1 MNDYCG
7 LLLILIFLLFISQY
21 TNHKVEQCSS
31 LKINGLLA
39 LCSCDNYKYSLATGQ
54 LIEGPEGNTSQ
65 YPLLNYRVEKQNNI
79 IVISN

>member
-1 MNDYCG
+1 MLN
-7 LLLILIFLLFISQY
+7 F
-21 TNHKVEQCSS
+21 NHRERLSINE
-31 LKINGLLA
+31 LKEKIEDLK
-39 LCSCDNYKYSLATGQ
+39 SFDNYKYSLATGQ